1 MGAKG
6 FASVAIIDRQI
17 PFEYTIASRSTDL
30 MVMALP
36 TQNIKHSDFMSMFK
50 REKVYVYD
58 AYNEV
63 AYLTLKSMTP
73 ELHRQF
79 KNSSHYEML
88 HDLKSMFKKQA
99 GVEWFDL
106 IKTFHTCKQEEGKS
120 VSSYVLKMKGY
131 VEQPERLG
139 YVLPQKIIAATPQV
153 MTIEG
158 GRIQKSNKKSQN
170 AKGKGKGKGKGK
182 DKPVCI
188 PKPKNPKPSAKE
200 YQTKDDACHHCK
212 EVGHWKK
219 NYHVYLAELMKKKKQ
234 VGTTSSLGERKMK
247 QEAVYLYVGNG
258 VHAQVEAIRSFD
270 LVLPNGLMICLD
282 NFHYAPSITRGV
294 VSVSRLVDNGFIQ
307 CFADYGILVSKNNV
321 LYFNVIPRGG
331 IYEIDMLNLVPN
343 VNSIYNVSNKIA
355 KHNLDSTYLPHRM
368 EMVINFLGLIH
379 TDVCGPL
386 RHVSRQEVEEH
397 SLGDLNEPANC
408 KDALLD
414 PKSNKWLDA
423 MNAEMQ
429 SMKDN
434 QVLCLVDLPPNGK
447 TIRSKW
453 LFKKKIDMDGNVH
466 TYQSRLV
473 AKGYTQTYEIDYEE
487 TFLPVA
493 DIGAIRILI
502 AIAAFYDYEIW
513 QMDVKNAFLAGY
525 LDEDIYTVQPKG
537 FVDPKHPRKPGELH
551 WTVVKNVLKY
561 LRNTK
566 DVFLVYGG
574 SPKAELRVTCYCDA
588 GFKTDRDDI
597 KSQTGYVFVLNGGVV
612 DWKRSK

>member
-17 PFEYTIASRSTDL
+17 PFEYAIASKSTDV

-36 TQNIKHSDFMSMFK
+36 TQNIKHLDFMSMFK
-50 REKVYVYD
+50 REKVYGLNFNDWFCSLKLVLRVKKKWFVIDQPIPPAPAIGSPDKSFVKWNAVYD

-63 AYLTLKSMTP
+63 ACLTLRSMTP
-73 ELHRQF
+73 KLHRQF
-79 KNSSHYEML
+79 ENSSHYEML
-88 HDLKSMFKKQA
+88 HELKSMFEKQA
-99 GVEWFDL
+99 GVERICRATGTSWLCPPIKNSRWFNL
-106 IKTFHTCKQEEGKS
+106 EGLTS
-120 VSSYVLKMKGY
+120 DFSGF
-131 VEQPERLG
+131 G
-139 YVLPQKIIAATPQV
+139 LPKKAATPQV

-158 GRIQKSNKKSQN
+158 GRIQKSKTKSQN
-170 AKGKGKGKGKGK
+170 AKRKGKGKGNGK

-200 YQTKDDACHHCK
+200 YQTKDDACHHYK

-219 NYHVYLAELMKKKKQ
+219 NDHVYLAELMKKKKQ
-234 VGTTSSLGERKMK
+234 VGTTSSLVRI
-247 QEAVYLYVGNG
+247 LF
-258 VHAQVEAIRSFD
+258 IR
-270 LVLPNGLMICLD
+270 
-282 NFHYAPSITRGV
+282 
-294 VSVSRLVDNGFIQ
+294 
-307 CFADYGILVSKNNV
+307 
-321 LYFNVIPRGG
+321 
-331 IYEIDMLNLVPN
+331 
-343 VNSIYNVSNKIA
+343 
-355 KHNLDSTYLPHRM
+355 PHRM
-368 EMVINFLGLIH
+368 KMVIDLLGLIH
-379 TDVCGPL
+379 MDVCGPL
-386 RHVSRQEVEEH
+386 RHVSRQDEDTSPSENTRKIPAEVEGFEPPQEEVDHVCWSVRTHRAPESLCLNVEVEEH

-447 TIRSKW
+447 TIKSKW

-466 TYQSRLV
+466 TYQARLV
-473 AKGYTQTYEIDYEE
+473 AK
-487 TFLPVA
+487 
-493 DIGAIRILI
+493 

-513 QMDVKNAFLAGY
+513 QMDVKNVFLVGY

-537 FVDPKHPRKPGELH
+537 SIMYAVRCTRPEVMFAQNITSRFQHKPGELH
-551 WTVVKNVLKY
+551 WTVVKTILKY

-574 SPKAELRVTCYCDA
+574 NPEAELRVTCYCDA
-588 GFKTDRDDI
+588 GFETDKDDI

-612 DWKRSK
+612 DWKRSKKRDTAYQHQVFTRKSVFTILDTAYPPSVIR